1 MKGTYIEIN
10 LDNLKHNVKTIKEKY
25 NNYDYYIAVVKGDA
39 YGHGQYIANTLEKSG
54 INYLAVS
61 SLKEANDIRKYN
73 KNIPILLLQPVPIE
87 DLNQV
92 TKNNLTLVIHELEY
106 AKKITENLKDNLK
119 IHLKIDSGMGRLGFT
134 DKKDLKKCYDLLSK
148 NKLVEI
154 EGIYS
159 HFATIG
165 LFDKRWDIQLERFKD
180 ITSEINLKDI
190 PIRHM
195 ASSATLINH
204 PKIEFCNAVRS
215 ATLLYGYNISINQ
228 SNKGIKNKLKTLRN
242 KLCQKKYNIS
252 KCYTNIDINVKKC
265 MKFYTNILAIKE
277 IKKGD
282 KIGYGAKIK
291 VSENTKIA
299 ILPLGYNN
307 GIGTKNINR
316 YVVIKGKRYNV
327 LETSMNMTIIK
338 IDDQVTKKDQVILM
352 DNENITIGQLGRFA
366 DKHMHEIMLDI
377 GKNNKRVYIEDKK
390 IIHIEE

>member
-1 MKGTYIEIN
+1 
-10 LDNLKHNVKTIKEKY
+10 
-25 NNYDYYIAVVKGDA
+25 
-39 YGHGQYIANTLEKSG
+39 
-54 INYLAVS
+54 
-61 SLKEANDIRKYN
+61 
-73 KNIPILLLQPVPIE
+73 
-87 DLNQV
+87 
-92 TKNNLTLVIHELEY
+92 
-106 AKKITENLKDNLK
+106 
-119 IHLKIDSGMGRLGFT
+119 
-134 DKKDLKKCYDLLSK
+134 
-148 NKLVEI
+148 
-154 EGIYS
+154 
-159 HFATIG
+159 
-165 LFDKRWDIQLERFKD
+165 
-180 ITSEINLKDI
+180 
-190 PIRHM
+190 
-195 ASSATLINH
+195 
-204 PKIEFCNAVRS
+204 
-215 ATLLYGYNISINQ
+215 
-228 SNKGIKNKLKTLRN
+228 
-242 KLCQKKYNIS
+242 
-252 KCYTNIDINVKKC
+252 

-390 IIHIEE
+390 IIHIED